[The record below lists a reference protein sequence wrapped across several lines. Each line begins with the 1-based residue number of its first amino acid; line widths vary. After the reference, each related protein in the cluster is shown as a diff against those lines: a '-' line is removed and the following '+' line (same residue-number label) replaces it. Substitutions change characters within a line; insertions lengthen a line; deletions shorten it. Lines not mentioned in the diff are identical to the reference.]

1 MICDGLC
8 SFLLLYYYIYIYYS
22 SHDGL
27 FDFVGLICLKTKQRQ
42 KWLLAALKLK
52 SRRIGAL

>member
-1 MICDGLC
+1 MMVYARFYCFI
-8 SFLLLYYYIYIYYS
+8 IIYYS

-52 SRRIGAL
+52 STRIGAL